1 MRKADKVFVPRSGAR
16 KRNPPGW
23 ISICL
28 LALALAACSHID
40 YQDRPR
46 SPLKPMKSVVRAK
59 SEAFDSPP
67 KVLEG
72 MRPEYPALE
81 ANKNE
86 DGFVS
91 IICTIG
97 TNGKAIDFEIE
108 KMTNPAFAYEAVRA
122 IQKWRWAP
130 AMKDGHP
137 VVQKVRVPM
146 RFNPV

>member
-1 MRKADKVFVPRSGAR
+1 MKTDKVLLPRRGGWKKNMRDRIGAA
-16 KRNPPGW
+16 
-23 ISICL
+23 L
-28 LALALAACSHID
+28 LAISLTACTHID

-46 SPLKPMKSVVRAK
+46 SPLKPMTSVVRSK
-59 SEAFDSPP
+59 SDTFDSPP
-67 KVLEG
+67 RVLEG
-72 MRPEYPALE
+72 MRPEYPELE

-86 DGFVS
+86 KGFVS
-91 IICTIG
+91 VICTIG

-108 KMTNPAFAYEAVRA
+108 TMSNPAFAYEAVRA

-146 RFNPV
+146 HFNPT